1 MKGPL
6 PATANRWKPGARDP
20 ERTRERILAAA
31 LGEFSTK
38 GFAGARV
45 AVIAR
50 RARINKRMLYH
61 YFGDKAGLFREVL
74 RRKMTQRAAW
84 AASAPDDPAQ
94 NLPYLFER
102 APQDPER

>member
-1 MKGPL
+1 MRHHQVFEMKGPASTPIQL
-6 PATANRWKPGARDP
+6 RPGPRDP

-50 RARINKRMLYH
+50 RARINKRILYH
-61 YFGDKAGLFREVL
+61 YFGDKAGVFPEVL
-74 RRKMTQRAAW
+74 RRKMNQRAAW
-84 AASAPDDPAQ
+84 AAPAPDGSAP
-94 NLPYLFER
+94 NRPYWF
-102 APQDPER
+102 